1 MDIANYLE
9 PYMVALFPLWSA
21 GVGMEKFDI
30 LEKTTDEEIKYKR
43 SIGAIKFRYKQ
54 IKNHN

>member
-43 SIGAIKFRYKQ
+43 SNGAIKFKYKQ
-54 IKNHN
+54 IINHN

>member
-30 LEKTTDEEIKYKR
+30 LEKTTNEKSKYKR
-43 SIGAIKFRYKQ
+43 SNGAIRFRYNQ